1 MSLDLLGC
9 RHEVSRPSNSSVN
22 RGVVM
27 QERRAYMMKTDV
39 EGEYYAV
46 KVVFFGELTAVGRYN
61 SVLFYCGHSD
71 GVVFRK
77 GNKKGASTTR
87 RYAGV
92 YLRLY
97 ESGGGIV
104 CGDYPVAMKICVCFI
119 CLVLRQHWQRHWQPY
134 RLRGS

>member
-1 MSLDLLGC
+1 
-9 RHEVSRPSNSSVN
+9 
-22 RGVVM
+22 
-27 QERRAYMMKTDV
+27 MKTDV

-46 KVVFFGELTAVGRYN
+46 KVVFFGELTAIGRYN

-119 CLVLRQHWQRHWQPY
+119 CLVLYLPCAAAALAAALAAVPPT
-134 RLRGS
+134 RLMTLLVMSSLKAVLMKIPLGWAELWSRM

>member
-1 MSLDLLGC
+1 
-9 RHEVSRPSNSSVN
+9 
-22 RGVVM
+22 M

-46 KVVFFGELTAVGRYN
+46 KVVFFGELTASVGII
-61 SVLFYCGHSD
+61 LFFYCGHSD
-71 GVVFRK
+71 GAVFRK